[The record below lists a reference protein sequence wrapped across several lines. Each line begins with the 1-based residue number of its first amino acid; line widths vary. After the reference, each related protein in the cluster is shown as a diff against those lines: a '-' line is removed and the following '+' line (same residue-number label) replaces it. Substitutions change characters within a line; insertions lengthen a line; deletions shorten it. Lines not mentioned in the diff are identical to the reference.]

1 MSTTQVS
8 PPKTQGETKRRP
20 SLLATKPLNLLMEES
35 REVGEHSLKRTLGV
49 FQLTAL
55 GVGAIIG
62 AGIFVMVGLGA
73 QYAGPG
79 LTLSFVLSGLGCA
92 FAGLCYA
99 EFAAMIPLAGSA
111 YTYAYATLGELLAWI
126 IGWDLTLEYAMGA
139 STVSS
144 GWSNHFIELLNIF
157 HIKMPLWLAYD
168 HWTALKT
175 AENTV
180 ARQIATADSSLVPGT
195 QAFLDKV
202 SALTSAPSA
211 ELLQRAHALLGA
223 PHLFG
228 MEIGFNLPAFIIAMV
243 ITTVLVIG
251 IKESARFNATIVTI
265 KVGVVLF
272 IIALGIRY
280 INSANWGT
288 DWHSYAPHGFAGI
301 GAGAAYI
308 FFAYIGFDAV
318 STTAQEAKNPQ
329 RDLPIGMI
337 ASLAICT
344 VLYIAV
350 AGVLTGMVHWQ
361 QINIEAPVARAFL
374 DRGLNTASHIITLGA
389 LAGLTSVMLVML
401 LGQTRVLYSMA
412 NDGLLPKK
420 FFAAVHPK
428 FRTPWKNTILVGLLA
443 AIVGSVTPIDD
454 IGRMVNIGTLLAFV
468 IVSISVM
475 VLRYTNPSQPRPFR
489 TPWVPLVPIL
499 GVISNSYM
507 MYKLG
512 WVNWA
517 RLIIWLV
524 IGLVVYFT
532 YGQKHSRVQ
541 ALAAENAS
549 RPRP

>member
-1 MSTTQVS
+1 MTDLFA
-8 PPKTQGETKRRP
+8 K
-20 SLLATKPLNLLMEES
+20 KPLALLLEEA
-35 REVGEHSLKRTLGV
+35 RETGEHSLKRTLGV

-55 GVGAIIG
+55 GVGAVIG
-62 AGIFVMVGLGA
+62 AGIFVLSGLGA
-73 QYAGPG
+73 HYAGPG
-79 LTLSFVLSGLGCA
+79 LMLSFVLSGLGCA
-92 FAGLCYA
+92 FAALCYA

-111 YTYAYATLGELLAWI
+111 YTYAYATLGEIFAWI

-157 HIKMPLWLAYD
+157 HINMPLWLAYD
-168 HWTALKT
+168 HWTGLKT
-175 AENTV
+175 AENIV
-180 ARQIATADSSLVPGT
+180 ARQMAQAADSTLVPGT

-202 SALTSAPSA
+202 SGIMAAQSP
-211 ELLQRAHALLGA
+211 ELLQKAHDLLNA

-228 MEIGFNLPAFIIAMV
+228 YEIGLNIPAFVIALV
-243 ITTVLVIG
+243 ITAILAIG

-272 IIALGIRY
+272 VIGLGIHY
-280 INSANWGT
+280 INTSNWGS
-288 DWHSYAPHGFAGI
+288 DWHSFAPFGFSGI

-329 RDLPIGMI
+329 RDLPIGII
-337 ASLAICT
+337 ASLLVCT

-350 AGVLTGMVHWQ
+350 AAVLTGMVPWKDV
-361 QINIEAPVARAFL
+361 NIEAPIARAFL
-374 DRGLNTASHIITLGA
+374 DRGLTGASHIITLGA

-420 FFAAVHPK
+420 FFADIHPR

-443 AIVGSVTPIDD
+443 AIVGSLTPIDD

-468 IVSISVM
+468 IVCIAIM
-475 VLRYTNPSQPRPFR
+475 ALRHTNPGQARPFR
-489 TPWVPLVPIL
+489 TPWVPFVPIMGIL
-499 GVISNSYM
+499 FNGYM
-507 MYKLG
+507 MVKLG

-517 RLIIWLV
+517 RLIIWLI
-524 IGLVVYFT
+524 IGMVVYFT
-532 YGQKHSRVQ
+532 YSRKHSRVQ
-541 ALAAENAS
+541 AALEG
-549 RPRP
+549 RKTR